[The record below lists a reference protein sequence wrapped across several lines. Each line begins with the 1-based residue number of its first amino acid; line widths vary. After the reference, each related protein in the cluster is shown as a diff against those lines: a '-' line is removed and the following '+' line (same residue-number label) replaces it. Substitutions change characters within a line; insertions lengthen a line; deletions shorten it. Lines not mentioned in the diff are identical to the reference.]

1 MIIFQSKIYP
11 SFQLHLETD
20 ASLQYKGR
28 LKNRGGGGGE
38 GVTEFKKY
46 KAYE

>member
-1 MIIFQSKIYP
+1 MIIFSRKSNRPFSY
-11 SFQLHLETD
+11 LETD

-28 LKNRGGGGGE
+28 LKNG
-38 GVTEFKKY
+38 GVTEFTKD